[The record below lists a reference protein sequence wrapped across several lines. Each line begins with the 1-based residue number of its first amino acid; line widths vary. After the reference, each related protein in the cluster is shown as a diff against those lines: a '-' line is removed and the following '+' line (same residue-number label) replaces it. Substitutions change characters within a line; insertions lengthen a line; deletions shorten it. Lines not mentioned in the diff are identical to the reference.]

1 MKSNYVL
8 VGCQTVLGVIRRIL
22 DSQLIQHCVSP
33 PWPEVRRRLDYLS
46 KWFLQQIIGTNKQ
59 KIRNVKATENRSLRE
74 DLIGTNNFS
83 FANSLTMK
91 VVNQKVIGKI
101 DKKYRAAASAFQSLG
116 EFEYLP
122 LHEFEPNERRSRFKY
137 YEALIAKSPG
147 AHFGRPYI
155 MMMRENESDLRYI
168 RYIVAI
174 PNEMNMTDSAVLR
187 KIEIIKKEISN
198 NIACEALTY
207 MKNDIEDVLAST
219 IEGHGIQ
226 SVTKKLQNI
235 LNKRKT
241 NEIRIENDL
250 ASNILSGGQV
260 SSSVILDI
268 CAVAEKRSRFDFF
281 FKLCHDLC
289 RKRVSGALAKR
300 HGIVEEVEH
309 VTSIAELWRLVSHQV
324 EEHFTDENSVI
335 DVDEVARN
343 IPSYDYLTKQLSP
356 KNEYIRKSERF
367 YSSLQF
373 KLAMSGRSNH
383 VKHPDFNYTQVM

>member
-1 MKSNYVL
+1 MKTNYVL
-8 VGCQTVLGVIRRIL
+8 VGCQTVLGVIRKIL

-46 KWFLQQIIGTNKQ
+46 KWFLQQIIVTNKQ

-83 FANSLTMK
+83 FVNSLTME

-174 PNEMNMTDSAVLR
+174 PNEMNMTDSAILR
-187 KIEIIKKEISN
+187 KIEIIQKEISN

-241 NEIRIENDL
+241 SEIRIENDL

-300 HGIVEEVEH
+300 YGIVEEVEH
-309 VTSIAELWRLVSHQV
+309 VTSIAELWRLVSHLV
-324 EEHFTDENSVI
+324 EEHFTDENNVI